1 MLIISNLTIV
11 LKKDLRT
18 LIKDFSFVLNKKDK
32 VGIIGE
38 EGNGKSSLLK
48 VLYNPE
54 EASKYLEI
62 TGNISIKDEK
72 IGYLPQMIDEEK
84 LNLSINELL
93 NKEIDYSLLDYKK
106 YYQYID
112 TFHLDEEKLFSNEI
126 KVRSLSGGER
136 IKLFL
141 LIELMKVPTILVLD
155 EPSNDLDLSS
165 LNLIE
170 ELIKNIDI
178 PVMFISHDES
188 LLSKCANKIIHIE
201 SLKSKSEPRVTVKS
215 LNYDDYFTSRED
227 FLDKNIQEY
236 KKDKENFEKKMD
248 KFNKVYQSVNYALNT
263 VSRSQPSVAKNLK
276 DKMHAV
282 KSMEKRYAKE
292 KETLTQKY
300 EVEEG
305 INLKFDNLNILDVKG
320 NSSNS
325 KNNYLID
332 PSKVV
337 LDLNIE
343 ELKINNEI
351 TLIDKPISFYIK
363 GSKKIAII
371 GENGAGKSTLIKLI
385 YEELVSKSS
394 FNVGY
399 MSQNYEDELLNY
411 MSPLDY
417 LAKEI
422 GASTKEELTKIQTYL
437 GSLKFTYEEMNRSI
451 SSLSGGQKAKIFF
464 TKLILKKVNVMLL
477 DEPTRNISPLSNKSF
492 IKSIKQYKGVIIAVS
507 HDRNFI
513 YQVFDEIYELSSE
526 TGLQQIQRDDFKKK
540 YLWVSFMNIHSRY
553 FSSIAFNITN
563 IFPII
568 SFIKRSVVSY

>member
-48 VLYNPE
+48 VIYNPE

-72 IGYLPQMIDEEK
+72 IGYLPQMIDKEK

-106 YYQYID
+106 YYQYVD

-141 LIELMKVPTILVLD
+141 LIELMKEPTILLLD

-165 LNLIE
+165 LNLLE

-188 LLSKCANKIIHIE
+188 LLSKCANRIIHIE

-227 FLDKNIQEY
+227 FLNKNIQEY
-236 KKDKENFEKKMD
+236 KKDKETFEKKMD

-263 VSRSQPSVAKNLK
+263 VSRSQPGVAKNLK

-292 KETLTQKY
+292 KKNLTQKY
-300 EVEEG
+300 EVEDE
-305 INLKFDNLNILDVKG
+305 INLKFDNLNSLDIKG

-325 KNNYLID
+325 KINYLID
-332 PSKVV
+332 PSKIV

-351 TLIDKPISFYIK
+351 TLIDKPISLYIK

-385 YEELVSKSS
+385 YEELASKSS

-526 TGLQQIQRDDFKKK
+526 KGLQQIQRDEFKKK
-540 YLWVSFMNIHSRY
+540 YL
-553 FSSIAFNITN
+553 
-563 IFPII
+563 
-568 SFIKRSVVSY
+568 

>member
-1 MLIISNLTIV
+1 MLIISNLTIL

-48 VLYNPE
+48 VIYNPE

-72 IGYLPQMIDEEK
+72 IGYLPQMIDKEK
-84 LNLSINELL
+84 LNLSISELL

-106 YYQYID
+106 YYRYID
-112 TFHLDEEKLFSNEI
+112 MFHLDEDKLLSNEI
-126 KVRSLSGGER
+126 KVKSLSGGER

-141 LIELMKVPTILVLD
+141 LIELMKEPTTLLLD

-165 LNLIE
+165 LNLLE
-170 ELIKNIDI
+170 ELIKNIDM

-201 SLKSKSEPRVTVKS
+201 SLKSKSEPRVTFKS

-263 VSRSQPSVAKNLK
+263 VSRSQPGVAKNLK
-276 DKMHAV
+276 DKMHSV

-325 KNNYLID
+325 KTNCLID
-332 PSKVV
+332 SSKVV

-343 ELKINNEI
+343 QLKINNEI
-351 TLIDKPISFYIK
+351 TLVDKPISLYIK

-371 GENGAGKSTLIKLI
+371 GENGVGKSTLLKLI
-385 YEELVSKSS
+385 YKELVSKSS

-417 LAKEI
+417 LAKEV

-451 SSLSGGQKAKIFF
+451 FSLSGGQKAKIFF

-526 TGLQQIQRDDFKKK
+526 TGLQQIQRDEFKKK
-540 YLWVSFMNIHSRY
+540 YL
-553 FSSIAFNITN
+553 
-563 IFPII
+563 
-568 SFIKRSVVSY
+568 

>member
-1 MLIISNLTIV
+1 MLIISNLTIL

-48 VLYNPE
+48 VIYNPE

-72 IGYLPQMIDEEK
+72 IGYLPQMIDKEK

-106 YYQYID
+106 YYLYID
-112 TFHLDEEKLFSNEI
+112 TFHLDEGKLLSDEI
-126 KVRSLSGGER
+126 KVKSLSGGER
-136 IKLFL
+136 IKIFL
-141 LIELMKVPTILVLD
+141 LIELMKEPTILLLD

-165 LNLIE
+165 LNLLE

-201 SLKSKSEPRVTVKS
+201 SLKSKSEPRVTIKS

-263 VSRSQPSVAKNLK
+263 VSRSQPGVAKNLK
-276 DKMHAV
+276 DKMHSV

-292 KETLTQKY
+292 KENLTQKY
-300 EVEEG
+300 EVEDE
-305 INLKFDNLNILDVKG
+305 INLKFDNLNSLDTKG

-325 KNNYLID
+325 KINYLID
-332 PSKVV
+332 PSKIV

-343 ELKINNEI
+343 KLKINNEI
-351 TLIDKPISFYIK
+351 TLIDKPISLYIK

-385 YEELVSKSS
+385 YEELASKSS

-492 IKSIKQYKGVIIAVS
+492 IKSIRQYKGVIIAVS

-513 YQVFDEIYELSSE
+513 YKVCDEIYELSSE
-526 TGLQQIQRDDFKKK
+526 TGLQQIQRDEFKKK
-540 YLWVSFMNIHSRY
+540 YL
-553 FSSIAFNITN
+553 
-563 IFPII
+563 
-568 SFIKRSVVSY
+568 

>member
-1 MLIISNLTIV
+1 MLIISNLTLV

-48 VLYNPE
+48 MLYNPE

-62 TGNISIKDEK
+62 TGNISIKNEK
-72 IGYLPQMIDEEK
+72 IGYLPQMIDEVK

-93 NKEIDYSLLDYKK
+93 NKEIDYSSLDYKK

-112 TFHLDEEKLFSNEI
+112 MFHLDEEKLLSNEI
-126 KVRSLSGGER
+126 KVKSLSGGER

-141 LIELMKVPTILVLD
+141 LIELVKEPTILLLD
-155 EPSNDLDLSS
+155 EPSNDLDLFS
-165 LNLIE
+165 LNLLE
-170 ELIKNIDI
+170 DLIKNIDI

-215 LNYDDYFTSRED
+215 SNYDDYYTSRED

-263 VSRSQPSVAKNLK
+263 VSRSQPGVAKNLK
-276 DKMHAV
+276 DKMHSV

-305 INLKFDNLNILDVKG
+305 INLKFDNLNILEIKG

-325 KNNYLID
+325 KINYLID

-343 ELKINNEI
+343 QLKINNEI
-351 TLIDKPISFYIK
+351 ILINKLISLYIK

-371 GENGAGKSTLIKLI
+371 GENGAGKSTLLKLI
-385 YEELVSKSS
+385 YEELANKSS

-492 IKSIKQYKGVIIAVS
+492 ISSIKEYKGAIIAVS

-526 TGLQQIQRDDFKKK
+526 RGLQLISSDEFKKK
-540 YLWVSFMNIHSRY
+540 YL
-553 FSSIAFNITN
+553 
-563 IFPII
+563 
-568 SFIKRSVVSY
+568 

>member
-1 MLIISNLTIV
+1 
-11 LKKDLRT
+11 
-18 LIKDFSFVLNKKDK
+18 
-32 VGIIGE
+32 
-38 EGNGKSSLLK
+38 
-48 VLYNPE
+48 
-54 EASKYLEI
+54 
-62 TGNISIKDEK
+62 
-72 IGYLPQMIDEEK
+72 MIAEEK

-93 NKEIDYSLLDYKK
+93 NKEIDYSSLDYKK

-112 TFHLDEEKLFSNEI
+112 MFHLDEEKLFSNEI
-126 KVRSLSGGER
+126 KVKSLSGGER

-141 LIELMKVPTILVLD
+141 LIELVKEPTILLLD

-165 LNLIE
+165 LNLLE
-170 ELIKNIDI
+170 DLIKNIDI

-263 VSRSQPSVAKNLK
+263 VSRSQPGVAKNLK
-276 DKMHAV
+276 DKMHSV

-305 INLKFDNLNILDVKG
+305 INLKFDNLNILDAKG

-325 KNNYLID
+325 KINYLID

-343 ELKINNEI
+343 QLKINNEI
-351 TLIDKPISFYIK
+351 TLIDKPISLYIK
-363 GSKKIAII
+363 GSKKITII
-371 GENGAGKSTLIKLI
+371 GENGAGKSTLLKLI
-385 YEELVSKSS
+385 YEELANKSS

-417 LAKEI
+417 LAKEV

-492 IKSIKQYKGVIIAVS
+492 ISSIKEYKGTIIAVS

-526 TGLQQIQRDDFKKK
+526 RGLKLISSDEFKKK
-540 YLWVSFMNIHSRY
+540 YL
-553 FSSIAFNITN
+553 
-563 IFPII
+563 
-568 SFIKRSVVSY
+568 

>member
-18 LIKDFSFVLNKKDK
+18 LIKDFSFVLNKNDK

-54 EASKYLEI
+54 ETSKYLEI

-72 IGYLPQMIDEEK
+72 IGYLPQMIDKEK

-106 YYQYID
+106 YYLYID
-112 TFHLDEEKLFSNEI
+112 TFHLDEDKLLSDEI
-126 KVRSLSGGER
+126 KVKSLSGGER

-141 LIELMKVPTILVLD
+141 LIELMKEPTILLLD

-165 LNLIE
+165 LNLLE

-201 SLKSKSEPRVTVKS
+201 SLKSKSELRVTIKN
-215 LNYDDYFTSRED
+215 LNYDEYFTSRGD
-227 FLDKNIQEY
+227 FIDKNAKEY
-236 KKDKENFEKKMD
+236 NKDKENFEKKMD
-248 KFNKVYQSVNYALNT
+248 KFNRVYQSVNHALNT
-263 VSRSQPSVAKNLK
+263 VSRSQPGVAKNLK

-292 KETLTQKY
+292 KENLTQKY
-300 EVEEG
+300 EVEDE
-305 INLKFDNLNILDVKG
+305 INLKFDNLNSLDTKG

-325 KNNYLID
+325 KINYLID
-332 PSKVV
+332 SSKVV

-343 ELKINNEI
+343 QLKINNEI
-351 TLIDKPISFYIK
+351 TLIDKPISLYIK

-385 YEELVSKSS
+385 YEELASKSS

-526 TGLQQIQRDDFKKK
+526 TGLQQIQRDEFKKK
-540 YLWVSFMNIHSRY
+540 YL
-553 FSSIAFNITN
+553 
-563 IFPII
+563 
-568 SFIKRSVVSY
+568 

>member
-18 LIKDFSFVLNKKDK
+18 LIKDFSFVLNKNDK

-54 EASKYLEI
+54 ETSKYLEI

-84 LNLSINELL
+84 LNLSISELL

-106 YYQYID
+106 YYLYID
-112 TFHLDEEKLFSNEI
+112 TFHLDEDKLLSDEI
-126 KVRSLSGGER
+126 KVKSLSGGER

-141 LIELMKVPTILVLD
+141 LIELMKEPTILLLD

-165 LNLIE
+165 LNLLE

-201 SLKSKSEPRVTVKS
+201 SLKSKSEPRVTIKS
-215 LNYDDYFTSRED
+215 LNYDEYFTSRED
-227 FLDKNIQEY
+227 FIDKNTKEY
-236 KKDKENFEKKMD
+236 NKDKENFEKKMD
-248 KFNKVYQSVNYALNT
+248 KFNRVYQSVNHALNT
-263 VSRSQPSVAKNLK
+263 VSRSQPGVAKNLK

-292 KETLTQKY
+292 KENLTQKY

-325 KNNYLID
+325 KTNCLID

-343 ELKINNEI
+343 QLKINNEI
-351 TLIDKPISFYIK
+351 TLVDKPISLYIK

-371 GENGAGKSTLIKLI
+371 GENGVGKSTLLKLI
-385 YEELVSKSS
+385 YKELASKSS

-417 LAKEI
+417 LAKEV

-437 GSLKFTYEEMNRSI
+437 GSLKFTYDEMNRSI

-526 TGLQQIQRDDFKKK
+526 IGLQQIQRDEFKKK
-540 YLWVSFMNIHSRY
+540 YL
-553 FSSIAFNITN
+553 
-563 IFPII
+563 
-568 SFIKRSVVSY
+568 

>member
-48 VLYNPE
+48 VLYNQE

-62 TGNISIKDEK
+62 SGNISIKNEK
-72 IGYLPQMIDEEK
+72 IGYLKQMVDEDK
-84 LNLSINELL
+84 INLSINELL
-93 NKEIDYSLLDYKK
+93 NNELDYSSINYKK
-106 YYQYID
+106 YYLYID
-112 TFHLDEEKLFSNEI
+112 MFNLDEDKLLSNEI
-126 KVRSLSGGER
+126 KVKSLSGGER

-141 LIELMKVPTILVLD
+141 FVELMKEPTILLLD

-165 LNLIE
+165 LNLLE
-170 ELIKNIDI
+170 DLIINIDI
-178 PVMFISHDES
+178 PVMFISHDEF

-201 SLKSKSEPRVTVKS
+201 SLKSKSEPRVTIKS
-215 LNYDDYFTSRED
+215 SNYEDYFSSRED
-227 FLDKNIQEY
+227 FIDKNIKEY
-236 KKDKENFEKKMD
+236 NKDKDNFEKKMD
-248 KFNKVYQSVNYALNT
+248 KFNKVYQSVNHALNT
-263 VSRSQPSVAKNLK
+263 VSRSQPGVAKNLK

-292 KETLTQKY
+292 KENLTQKY

-305 INLKFDNLNILDVKG
+305 INLKFDNLNTLDIKG

-325 KNNYLID
+325 KINYLID
-332 PSKVV
+332 SSKIV
-337 LDLNIE
+337 LDF
-343 ELKINNEI
+343 KIDQLRINSEI
-351 TLIDKPISFYIK
+351 TLIDKPISLYIK

-371 GENGAGKSTLIKLI
+371 GENGAGKSTLLKLI
-385 YEELVSKSS
+385 YKELTSKSS

-411 MSPLDY
+411 MSPLEY
-417 LAKEI
+417 LAKEVD
-422 GASTKEELTKIQTYL
+422 ASTKEELTKIQTYL
-437 GSLKFTYEEMNRSI
+437 GSLKFTYDEMNKSI
-451 SSLSGGQKAKIFF
+451 FSLSGGQKAKIFF

-492 IKSIKQYKGVIIAVS
+492 ISSIKQYKGVIIAVS

-526 TGLQQIQRDDFKKK
+526 KGLEQIQRDEFKKK
-540 YLWVSFMNIHSRY
+540 YL
-553 FSSIAFNITN
+553 
-563 IFPII
+563 
-568 SFIKRSVVSY
+568 

>member
-18 LIKDFSFVLNKKDK
+18 LIKNFSFVLNKNDK

-54 EASKYLEI
+54 ETSKYLEI

-84 LNLSINELL
+84 LNLSISELL

-106 YYQYID
+106 YYLYID
-112 TFHLDEEKLFSNEI
+112 MFHLDEDKLLSNEI
-126 KVRSLSGGER
+126 KVKSLSGGER

-141 LIELMKVPTILVLD
+141 LIELMKEPTILLLD

-165 LNLIE
+165 LNLLE

-201 SLKSKSEPRVTVKS
+201 FLKSKSEPRVTIKS
-215 LNYDDYFTSRED
+215 LNYDDYFASRED
-227 FLDKNIQEY
+227 FIDKNIQEY

-248 KFNKVYQSVNYALNT
+248 KFNRVYQSVNYALNT
-263 VSRSQPSVAKNLK
+263 VSRSQPDVAKNLK
-276 DKMHAV
+276 DKMHSV

-325 KNNYLID
+325 KTNCLID

-343 ELKINNEI
+343 PLKINNEI
-351 TLIDKPISFYIK
+351 TLVDKPISLYIK

-371 GENGAGKSTLIKLI
+371 GENGVGKSTLLKLI
-385 YEELVSKSS
+385 YKELASKSS

-417 LAKEI
+417 LAKEV

-492 IKSIKQYKGVIIAVS
+492 IKSIRQYKGVIIAVS

-526 TGLQQIQRDDFKKK
+526 TGLQQIQRDEFKKK
-540 YLWVSFMNIHSRY
+540 YL
-553 FSSIAFNITN
+553 
-563 IFPII
+563 
-568 SFIKRSVVSY
+568 

>member
-48 VLYNPE
+48 VIYNPE

-62 TGNISIKDEK
+62 TGNVSIKDEK
-72 IGYLPQMIDEEK
+72 IGYLPQMIDKEK

-112 TFHLDEEKLFSNEI
+112 IFHLDEEKLFSNEI

-141 LIELMKVPTILVLD
+141 LIELMKEPTILLLD

-165 LNLIE
+165 LNLLE

-201 SLKSKSEPRVTVKS
+201 SLKSKSEPRVTIKS
-215 LNYDDYFTSRED
+215 LNYDEYFTSRED
-227 FLDKNIQEY
+227 FLDKNIKEY
-236 KKDKENFEKKMD
+236 NKDKENFEKKMD
-248 KFNKVYQSVNYALNT
+248 KFNRVYQSVNHALNT
-263 VSRSQPSVAKNLK
+263 VSRSQPGVAKNLK

-282 KSMEKRYAKE
+282 KSMEKRYSKE
-292 KETLTQKY
+292 KENLTQKY
-300 EVEEG
+300 EVEDE
-305 INLKFDNLNILDVKG
+305 INLKFDNLNSLDTKG

-325 KNNYLID
+325 KINYLID
-332 PSKVV
+332 PSKIV

-351 TLIDKPISFYIK
+351 TLIDKPISLYIK

-385 YEELVSKSS
+385 YEELASKSS

-422 GASTKEELTKIQTYL
+422 GASNKEELTKIQTYL

-492 IKSIKQYKGVIIAVS
+492 ISSIKQYKGVIIAVS

-513 YQVFDEIYELSSE
+513 YQVFDEIYELSLE
-526 TGLQQIQRDDFKKK
+526 TGLQQVQRDDFKKK
-540 YLWVSFMNIHSRY
+540 YL
-553 FSSIAFNITN
+553 
-563 IFPII
+563 
-568 SFIKRSVVSY
+568 

>member
-1 MLIISNLTIV
+1 MLIISNLTLV

-18 LIKDFSFVLNKKDK
+18 LIKDFSFVLNKRDK

-62 TGNISIKDEK
+62 TGNISIKNEK
-72 IGYLPQMIDEEK
+72 IGYLPQMIDEVK

-93 NKEIDYSLLDYKK
+93 NKEIDYSSLDYKK

-112 TFHLDEEKLFSNEI
+112 MFHLDEEKLFSNEI
-126 KVRSLSGGER
+126 KVKSLSGGER

-141 LIELMKVPTILVLD
+141 LIELVKEPTILLLD

-165 LNLIE
+165 LNLLE
-170 ELIKNIDI
+170 DLIKNIDI

-215 LNYDDYFTSRED
+215 LNYDDYYTSRED

-263 VSRSQPSVAKNLK
+263 VSRSQPGVAKNLK
-276 DKMHAV
+276 DKMHSV

-305 INLKFDNLNILDVKG
+305 INLKFDNLNILDAKG
-320 NSSNS
+320 SSSNS
-325 KNNYLID
+325 KINYLID

-343 ELKINNEI
+343 QLKINNEKA
-351 TLIDKPISFYIK
+351 LIDKPISLYIK

-371 GENGAGKSTLIKLI
+371 GENGAGKSTLLKLI
-385 YEELVSKSS
+385 YEELASKSS

-492 IKSIKQYKGVIIAVS
+492 ISSIKEYKGAIIAVS

-526 TGLQQIQRDDFKKK
+526 RGLQLISSDEFKKK
-540 YLWVSFMNIHSRY
+540 YL
-553 FSSIAFNITN
+553 
-563 IFPII
+563 
-568 SFIKRSVVSY
+568 

>member
-18 LIKDFSFVLNKKDK
+18 LIKDFSFVLNKRDK

-48 VLYNPE
+48 VLYNSE

-62 TGNISIKDEK
+62 TGNISIKNEK
-72 IGYLPQMIDEEK
+72 IGYLPQMIDEVK

-112 TFHLDEEKLFSNEI
+112 MFHLDEDKLFSNEI
-126 KVRSLSGGER
+126 KVKSLSGGER

-141 LIELMKVPTILVLD
+141 LFELMKEPTILLLD

-165 LNLIE
+165 LKLLE
-170 ELIKNIDI
+170 DLIKNINI

-263 VSRSQPSVAKNLK
+263 VSRSQPGVAKNLK
-276 DKMHAV
+276 DKMHSV

-305 INLKFDNLNILDVKG
+305 INLKFDNLNILDTKG
-320 NSSNS
+320 SSSNS
-325 KNNYLID
+325 KINYLID

-343 ELKINNEI
+343 QLKINDEI
-351 TLIDKPISFYIK
+351 TLIDKPISLYIK
-363 GSKKIAII
+363 GSKMIAII
-371 GENGAGKSTLIKLI
+371 GENGAGKSTLLKLI
-385 YEELVSKSS
+385 YEELANKSS

-399 MSQNYEDELLNY
+399 MSQNYEDELVKY

-422 GASTKEELTKIQTYL
+422 GASTKEELTKIQIYL

-492 IKSIKQYKGVIIAVS
+492 ISSIKEYKGAIIAVS

-526 TGLQQIQRDDFKKK
+526 RGLQLISSDEFKKK
-540 YLWVSFMNIHSRY
+540 YL
-553 FSSIAFNITN
+553 
-563 IFPII
+563 
-568 SFIKRSVVSY
+568 

>member
-11 LKKDLRT
+11 LKKDLRI

-62 TGNISIKDEK
+62 TGNVSIKNEK
-72 IGYLPQMIDEEK
+72 IGYLPQMIDEVK

-93 NKEIDYSLLDYKK
+93 NKEIDYSSLDYKK

-112 TFHLDEEKLFSNEI
+112 LFHLDEEKLFSNEI
-126 KVRSLSGGER
+126 KVKSLSGGER

-141 LIELMKVPTILVLD
+141 LIELVKEPTILLLD

-165 LNLIE
+165 LNLLE
-170 ELIKNIDI
+170 DLIKNIDI

-215 LNYDDYFTSRED
+215 LNYDDYYTSRED

-263 VSRSQPSVAKNLK
+263 VSRSQPGVAKNLK
-276 DKMHAV
+276 DKMHSV

-305 INLKFDNLNILDVKG
+305 INLKFDNLNILDAKG
-320 NSSNS
+320 SSSNS
-325 KNNYLID
+325 KINYLID

-343 ELKINNEI
+343 QLKINNEI
-351 TLIDKPISFYIK
+351 TLIDKPISLYIK

-371 GENGAGKSTLIKLI
+371 GENGTGKSTLLKLI
-385 YEELVSKSS
+385 YEELANKSS

-411 MSPLDY
+411 MTPLDY
-417 LAKEI
+417 LAKEV
-422 GASTKEELTKIQTYL
+422 GASTKEEFTKIQTYL
-437 GSLKFTYEEMNRSI
+437 GSLKFTYDEMNRSI

-492 IKSIKQYKGVIIAVS
+492 ISSIKEYKGAIIAVS

-526 TGLQQIQRDDFKKK
+526 RGLKLITSDEFKKK
-540 YLWVSFMNIHSRY
+540 YL
-553 FSSIAFNITN
+553 
-563 IFPII
+563 
-568 SFIKRSVVSY
+568 

>member
-1 MLIISNLTIV
+1 MLIISNLTIF

-18 LIKDFSFVLNKKDK
+18 LVKDFSFVLNKKDK

-48 VLYNPE
+48 VIYNPE

-141 LIELMKVPTILVLD
+141 LIELMKEPTILLLD

-165 LNLIE
+165 LNLLE

-201 SLKSKSEPRVTVKS
+201 SLKSKSEPRVTIKS
-215 LNYDDYFTSRED
+215 LNYDEYFTSRED
-227 FLDKNIQEY
+227 FIDKNAKEY
-236 KKDKENFEKKMD
+236 NKDKENFEKKMD
-248 KFNKVYQSVNYALNT
+248 KYNKVYQSVNYALNT
-263 VSRSQPSVAKNLK
+263 VSRSQPGVAKNLK

-292 KETLTQKY
+292 KENLTQKY
-300 EVEEG
+300 EVEDE
-305 INLKFDNLNILDVKG
+305 INLKFDNLNSLDTKG

-325 KNNYLID
+325 KINYLID
-332 PSKVV
+332 PSKIV

-351 TLIDKPISFYIK
+351 TLIDKPISLYIK

-385 YEELVSKSS
+385 YEELASKSS

-399 MSQNYEDELLNY
+399 MSQSYEDELLNY

-422 GASTKEELTKIQTYL
+422 GASTKDELTKIQTYL

-492 IKSIKQYKGVIIAVS
+492 IKSIRQYKGVIIAVS

-513 YQVFDEIYELSSE
+513 YKVFDEIYELSSE
-526 TGLQQIQRDDFKKK
+526 KGLQQIQRDEFKKK
-540 YLWVSFMNIHSRY
+540 YLWVSFMNIHSRC
-553 FSSIAFNITN
+553 FASIAFNITKV
-563 IFPII
+563 FPII

>member
-72 IGYLPQMIDEEK
+72 IGYLPQMIDKEK

-112 TFHLDEEKLFSNEI
+112 RFHLDEDKLFSNEI

-141 LIELMKVPTILVLD
+141 LIEVMKEPTMLLLD

-165 LNLIE
+165 LNLLE
-170 ELIKNIDI
+170 ELIKNIDL

-201 SLKSKSEPRVTVKS
+201 SLKSKSEPRVTVKN

-236 KKDKENFEKKMD
+236 KKDKENFEKKMY

-263 VSRSQPSVAKNLK
+263 VSRSQPGVAKNLK
-276 DKMHAV
+276 DKMHSV

-305 INLKFDNLNILDVKG
+305 INLKFDNLNILDTKG

-325 KNNYLID
+325 KTNCLID

-343 ELKINNEI
+343 QLKINNEI
-351 TLIDKPISFYIK
+351 ALVDKPFYLYIK

-371 GENGAGKSTLIKLI
+371 GENGVGKSTLLKLI
-385 YEELVSKSS
+385 YKELASKSS

-417 LAKEI
+417 LAKEV

-437 GSLKFTYEEMNRSI
+437 GSLKFTYEEINRNI

-526 TGLQQIQRDDFKKK
+526 TGLQQIQRDEFKKK
-540 YLWVSFMNIHSRY
+540 YL
-553 FSSIAFNITN
+553 
-563 IFPII
+563 
-568 SFIKRSVVSY
+568 

>member
-112 TFHLDEEKLFSNEI
+112 TFHLDEGKLLSNEI
-126 KVRSLSGGER
+126 KAKSLSGGER

-141 LIELMKVPTILVLD
+141 LIELMKEPTILLLD
-155 EPSNDLDLSS
+155 EPSNDLDLYS
-165 LNLIE
+165 LNLLE

-263 VSRSQPSVAKNLK
+263 VSRSQPGVAKNLK
-276 DKMHAV
+276 DKMHSV
-282 KSMEKRYAKE
+282 KSMEKRYVKE

-305 INLKFDNLNILDVKG
+305 INLKFDNLNIFDTKG

-325 KNNYLID
+325 KINYLID

-343 ELKINNEI
+343 GLKINNEI
-351 TLIDKPISFYIK
+351 TLVDKPISLYIK

-371 GENGAGKSTLIKLI
+371 GENGVGKSTLLKLI
-385 YEELVSKSS
+385 YKELASKLS

-417 LAKEI
+417 LAKEV
-422 GASTKEELTKIQTYL
+422 GASTKGELTKIQTYL

-464 TKLILKKVNVMLL
+464 TKLILEKVNVMLL

-526 TGLQQIQRDDFKKK
+526 TGLQQIQRDEFKKK
-540 YLWVSFMNIHSRY
+540 YL
-553 FSSIAFNITN
+553 
-563 IFPII
+563 
-568 SFIKRSVVSY
+568 

>member
-18 LIKDFSFVLNKKDK
+18 LIKDFSFVLNKNDK

-54 EASKYLEI
+54 ETSKYLEI

-84 LNLSINELL
+84 LNLSISELL

-106 YYQYID
+106 YYLYID
-112 TFHLDEEKLFSNEI
+112 MFHLDEDKLLSNEI
-126 KVRSLSGGER
+126 KVKSLSGGER

-141 LIELMKVPTILVLD
+141 LIELMKEPTTLLLD

-165 LNLIE
+165 LNLLE

-201 SLKSKSEPRVTVKS
+201 SLKSKSEPRVTIKS
-215 LNYDDYFTSRED
+215 LNYDEYFTSRED
-227 FLDKNIQEY
+227 FIDKNTKEY
-236 KKDKENFEKKMD
+236 NKDKENFEKKMD
-248 KFNKVYQSVNYALNT
+248 KFNRVYQSVNHALNT
-263 VSRSQPSVAKNLK
+263 VSRSQPGVAKNLK

-325 KNNYLID
+325 KTNCLID
-332 PSKVV
+332 SSKVV

-343 ELKINNEI
+343 QLKINNEI
-351 TLIDKPISFYIK
+351 TLVDKPISLYIK

-371 GENGAGKSTLIKLI
+371 GENGVGKSTLLKLI
-385 YEELVSKSS
+385 YKELASKSS

-417 LAKEI
+417 LAKEV

-451 SSLSGGQKAKIFF
+451 FSLSGGQKAKIFF

-526 TGLQQIQRDDFKKK
+526 TGLQQIQRDEFKKK
-540 YLWVSFMNIHSRY
+540 YL
-553 FSSIAFNITN
+553 
-563 IFPII
+563 
-568 SFIKRSVVSY
+568 

>member
-11 LKKDLRT
+11 LKKDLIT
-18 LIKDFSFVLNKKDK
+18 LIKDFSFVLNEKDK

-54 EASKYLEI
+54 EASKYLVI

-112 TFHLDEEKLFSNEI
+112 NFHLDEDKLLSNEI
-126 KVRSLSGGER
+126 KVKSLSGGER

-141 LIELMKVPTILVLD
+141 LIELMKEPTILLLD

-165 LNLIE
+165 LNLLE

-263 VSRSQPSVAKNLK
+263 VSRSQPGVAKNLK

-292 KETLTQKY
+292 KENLTQKY
-300 EVEEG
+300 EVEDE
-305 INLKFDNLNILDVKG
+305 INLKFDNLNSLDTKG

-325 KNNYLID
+325 KINYLID
-332 PSKVV
+332 PSKIV

-351 TLIDKPISFYIK
+351 TLIDKPISLYIK

-371 GENGAGKSTLIKLI
+371 GENGAGKSTLLKLI
-385 YEELVSKSS
+385 YKELTSKPS

-492 IKSIKQYKGVIIAVS
+492 ISSIKQYKGVIIAVS

-526 TGLQQIQRDDFKKK
+526 IGLQQIQRDDFKKK
-540 YLWVSFMNIHSRY
+540 YL
-553 FSSIAFNITN
+553 
-563 IFPII
+563 
-568 SFIKRSVVSY
+568 

>member
-1 MLIISNLTIV
+1 MLIISNLTLV
-11 LKKDLRT
+11 LKKDLRI
-18 LIKDFSFVLNKKDK
+18 LIKDFSFILNKRDK

-62 TGNISIKDEK
+62 TGNISIKNEK
-72 IGYLPQMIDEEK
+72 IGYLPQMIDEVK

-112 TFHLDEEKLFSNEI
+112 MFHLDEEKLFSNEI
-126 KVRSLSGGER
+126 KVKSLSGGER

-141 LIELMKVPTILVLD
+141 LIELVKEPTILLLD

-165 LNLIE
+165 LNLLE
-170 ELIKNIDI
+170 DLIKNIDI

-215 LNYDDYFTSRED
+215 LNYADYYTSRED

-263 VSRSQPSVAKNLK
+263 VSRSQPGVAKNLK
-276 DKMHAV
+276 DKMHSV

-305 INLKFDNLNILDVKG
+305 INLKFDNLNILDAKG

-325 KNNYLID
+325 KINYFID

-343 ELKINNEI
+343 QLKINNEI
-351 TLIDKPISFYIK
+351 TLIDKPISLYIK

-371 GENGAGKSTLIKLI
+371 GENGAGKSTLLKLI
-385 YEELVSKSS
+385 YEELANKSS

-417 LAKEI
+417 LAKEV

-492 IKSIKQYKGVIIAVS
+492 ISSIKEYKGTIIAVS

-526 TGLQQIQRDDFKKK
+526 RGLQLISSDEFKKK
-540 YLWVSFMNIHSRY
+540 YL
-553 FSSIAFNITN
+553 
-563 IFPII
+563 
-568 SFIKRSVVSY
+568 

>member
-1 MLIISNLTIV
+1 MDINTVIWMKPYGDSE
-11 LKKDLRT
+11 
-18 LIKDFSFVLNKKDK
+18 VLNISVDNDASFDLNTFSLTYVKENGRNAHVKLDSNC
-32 VGIIGE
+32 ILIY
-38 EGNGKSSLLK
+38 NGK
-48 VLYNPE
+48 
-54 EASKYLEI
+54 I
-62 TGNISIKDEK
+62 
-72 IGYLPQMIDEEK
+72 
-84 LNLSINELL
+84 
-93 NKEIDYSLLDYKK
+93 
-106 YYQYID
+106 
-112 TFHLDEEKLFSNEI
+112 
-126 KVRSLSGGER
+126 
-136 IKLFL
+136 
-141 LIELMKVPTILVLD
+141 
-155 EPSNDLDLSS
+155 
-165 LNLIE
+165 
-170 ELIKNIDI
+170 
-178 PVMFISHDES
+178 
-188 LLSKCANKIIHIE
+188 
-201 SLKSKSEPRVTVKS
+201 VTE
-215 LNYDDYFTSRED
+215 NYDDYFTSRED

-540 YLWVSFMNIHSRY
+540 YL
-553 FSSIAFNITN
+553 
-563 IFPII
+563 
-568 SFIKRSVVSY
+568 